1 MQLSDIYQFC
11 VKEGMAQDSR
21 TKKEVAKKIVLT
33 KGAYRKLPSTEKK
46 FFDKESLRNP
56 YADTRILFG
65 ASNTPVKR
73 ILVGIDIGVGEV
85 LLADR
90 LSSKG
95 KKIDLIISHH
105 PLGDALAGLYD
116 VMDLQ
121 ADLLTRLGIE
131 ESIASSLMKKRIGEV
146 ERSLHSSNHQ
156 RVVDAAKSLGIP
168 LMCCHTAADNHVATY
183 LQKRMD
189 KQKPK
194 TLQRVVDLLLKEPE
208 YKLAA
213 AKKAGPK
220 ILVGKPTCSPK
231 KIVLDMTGGT
241 EGSKEVFARLS
252 QAGVKTLIGMHM
264 SENHL
269 KKVKDEHLHVVI
281 AGHIASDNLGLNLLF
296 DKLIKKDKG
305 LEILECS
312 GFRRVKR

>member
-1 MQLSDIYQFC
+1 MQLKDIYQLFI
-11 VKEGMAQDSR
+11 KEGIAQDPRS
-21 TKKEVAKKIVLT
+21 KKEIAKKISLTRTAYNVLPT
-33 KGAYRKLPSTEKK
+33 TEKR
-46 FFDKESLRNP
+46 FFDKESLKNP

-65 ASNTPVKR
+65 KSNTPIKR
-73 ILVGIDIGVGEV
+73 ILVGIDISVGEV

-90 LSSKG
+90 LSLKG
-95 KKIDLIISHH
+95 KKVDLIISHH
-105 PLGDALAGLYD
+105 PLGDALAGLFD

-121 ADLLTRLGIE
+121 TDLLKKLGIE
-131 ESIASSLMKKRIGEV
+131 EKVADVLMKRRIEEV

-156 RVVDAAKSLGIP
+156 RAVDAARILNIP
-168 LMCCHTAADNHVATY
+168 LMCCHTAADNHVASY
-183 LQKRMD
+183 LQKLMD

-194 TLQRVVDLLLKEPE
+194 TLQKVVDLLLREPE
-208 YKLAA
+208 YKIAA

-220 ILVGKPTCSPK
+220 ILAGKPTCNPK

-241 EGSKEVFARLS
+241 EGSQDVFARLS

-264 SENHL
+264 SEKHF

-296 DKLIKKDKG
+296 DKLVKKDKEI
-305 LEILECS
+305 EILECS